1 MKLLKLIHYVGLL
14 TLRHINSIG
23 IDLNKREDQSGVKQV
38 RTVHEE
44 LDYKTYGFNESDL
57 DKEYYV
63 DTQILTVK
71 P

>member
-1 MKLLKLIHYVGLL
+1 MKLLKLIHYVDLL
-14 TLRHINSIG
+14 TLKNINNIE
-23 IDLNKREDQSGVKQV
+23 IDLNKKEDQSGVRQV

-63 DTQILTVK
+63 DTQMLTVR